1 MVLPTTAS
9 KLQTY
14 LQNQNIKMRITG
26 MLTFVKQKIN
36 DRCNRSENMT
46 VHHVQNI
53 AHVINIGGAGGR
65 GGIYIWYCRFDIAE
79 VRINVVFYSCRV
91 WSKET

>member
-26 MLTFVKQKIN
+26 MLPFVKQKIN
-36 DRCNRSENMT
+36 DRCNRSEDMT

-53 AHVINIGGAGGR
+53 AHVINIAEPEGEEVYIF
-65 GGIYIWYCRFDIAE
+65 GIVDLILLR
-79 VRINVVFYSCRV
+79 
-91 WSKET
+91 